1 MKNDFKIKN
10 SVRGS
15 DPITK
20 SFQIRKASETDAEA
34 LVSIYAPYVLETAIT
49 YEVEVP
55 TVEEF
60 KQRIKHILEKLP
72 YLVAEHDGKI
82 VGYAYAAPFH
92 VRVAA
97 RFNVEASI
105 YIDKDFQ
112 HSGLGKRLYIA
123 LEDILKKQ
131 GYLNIN
137 VSIAYPDNEDEH
149 LTKNSAEFH
158 EHLGY
163 RMVGEF
169 HKCGYKFN
177 RWYNLIWMEKFIGE
191 HVENQPEV
199 KRFDEIESEIDFNE
213 Y

>member
-1 MKNDFKIKN
+1 MKNDFKI
-10 SVRGS
+10 
-15 DPITK
+15 
-20 SFQIRKASETDAEA
+20 RKASEADAEA

-55 TVEEF
+55 TVEDF
-60 KQRIKHILEKLP
+60 RQRIKNILEKLP
-72 YLVAEHDGKI
+72 YLVAEQDGKI

-105 YIDKDFQ
+105 YIDKNSQ

-131 GYLNIN
+131 CYLNIN

-163 RMVGEF
+163 HMVGEF

-177 RWYNLIWMEKFIGE
+177 RWYNLIWMEKIIGE

-199 KRFDEIESEIDFNE
+199 KRFDEIEPEIDFSR